1 MKNTLTILLVSIS
14 LLSGCAIWPSHFDG
28 NEQAKL
34 TDIIELT
41 KNSSICDQPAETA
54 TLSKT
59 LNFTAGWLMTYGD
72 SVPNNSS
79 LVTMYNNLHQI
90 TDEFEKRYSD
100 ASKKPSEFYCKS
112 KISNINEAASKIL
125 IVSGKRMRP

>member
-1 MKNTLTILLVSIS
+1 MKNILTTLLISIS

-34 TDIIELT
+34 TDIIEFT
-41 KNSSICDQPAETA
+41 KDNSICSRPSDTA

-59 LNFTAGWLMTYGD
+59 VNFTASWLITYGN
-72 SVPNNSS
+72 SVPNNKD
-79 LVTMYNNLHQI
+79 LVTMYNNLHEI
-90 TDEFEKRYSD
+90 TNEFEKRYSD

-112 KISNINEAASKIL
+112 KISNINEAASIIL
-125 IVSGKRMRP
+125 VVSGKRMRP